1 MMSILE
7 LIIGLIVMAIAIISI
22 LWMVINSFK
31 NEIRTDMTSLRQEII
46 YIHQEIKDD
55 NRKFMDFI
63 HGL

>member
-1 MMSILE
+1 MSILE